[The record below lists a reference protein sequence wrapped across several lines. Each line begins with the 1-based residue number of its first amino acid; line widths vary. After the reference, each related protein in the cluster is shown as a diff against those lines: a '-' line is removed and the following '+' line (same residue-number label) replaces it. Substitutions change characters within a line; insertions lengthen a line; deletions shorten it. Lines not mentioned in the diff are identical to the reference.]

1 MHNWQVKI
9 FAHRG
14 FSHRYPEATRLAYE
28 KALEVGADGF
38 ECDVRLTK
46 DKKVVCFHDRN
57 LRRVG
62 NLKKAVSRT
71 TLTEMQEKVS
81 AISLNELLDIAIANG
96 IDLLIETK
104 HPVLSGGAI
113 EKAVIK
119 LLDSKTKE
127 IKEAKIEIRL
137 MSFSRLA
144 VRRMK
149 KSSYPTMKVIKYSL
163 GFLIRPTK
171 DIAVAVELLRNHP
184 GLITRNSSNRT
195 YVWTVNSR
203 EDLRWLKKKGVYAV
217 ITDRPKRARR
227 ILLPSRNG

>member
-1 MHNWQVKI
+1 MKV

-28 KALEVGADGF
+28 KAIEAGTDGF

-46 DKKVVCFHDRN
+46 DQEIVCFHDRN
-57 LRRVG
+57 LRRIG
-62 NLKKAVSRT
+62 NLKNAVFRT
-71 TLTEMQEKVS
+71 TLAEMQEKVS
-81 AISLNELLDIAIANG
+81 AITLNELLDLAIANG

-104 HPVLSGGAI
+104 HPVFSGGSI

-119 LLDSKTKE
+119 LLDSKAEE
-127 IKEAKIEIRL
+127 IKKAKIEIRL

-144 VRRMK
+144 VSRMK

-171 DIAVAVELLRNHP
+171 DIAIDLQLLRKHP
-184 GLITRNSSNRT
+184 GLIQRNPSNRT
-195 YVWTVNSR
+195 YVWTVNSK
-203 EDLRWLKKKGVYAV
+203 EDLKWLKKKSVYAV
-217 ITDRPKRARR
+217 ITDRPKRAKK
-227 ILLPSRNG
+227 ISLI

>member
-1 MHNWQVKI
+1 MKV

-28 KALEVGADGF
+28 KAIEAGTDGF

-46 DKKVVCFHDRN
+46 DQEIVCFHDRN
-57 LRRVG
+57 LRRIG
-62 NLKKAVSRT
+62 NLKNAVSRT
-71 TLTEMQEKVS
+71 TLAEMQEKVS
-81 AISLNELLDIAIANG
+81 AITLNELLDLAIANG

-104 HPVLSGGAI
+104 HPVFSGGAI

-119 LLDSKTKE
+119 LLDSRAKE
-127 IKEAKIEIRL
+127 IRDAKIEIKL

-144 VRRMK
+144 VSRMK

-171 DIAVAVELLRNHP
+171 DIAIDLQLLRKHP
-184 GLITRNSSNRT
+184 GLIQRNSSNRT
-195 YVWTVNSR
+195 YVWTVNSK
-203 EDLRWLKKKGVYAV
+203 EDLK
-217 ITDRPKRARR
+217 
-227 ILLPSRNG
+227 

>member
-1 MHNWQVKI
+1 MKV

-28 KALEVGADGF
+28 KAIEAGTDGF

-46 DKKVVCFHDRN
+46 DQEIVCFHDRN
-57 LRRVG
+57 LRRIG
-62 NLKKAVSRT
+62 NLKNAVSRT
-71 TLTEMQEKVS
+71 TLAEMQEKVS
-81 AISLNELLDIAIANG
+81 AITLNELLDLAIANG

-104 HPVLSGGAI
+104 HPVFSGGAI

-119 LLDSKTKE
+119 LLDSRAKE
-127 IKEAKIEIRL
+127 IRDAKIEIKL

-144 VRRMK
+144 VSRMK

-171 DIAVAVELLRNHP
+171 DIAIDLQLLRKHP
-184 GLITRNSSNRT
+184 GLIQRNSSNRT
-195 YVWTVNSR
+195 YVWTVNSK
-203 EDLRWLKKKGVYAV
+203 EDLKWLKKKSFYAV
-217 ITDRPKRARR
+217 ITDRPKRAKK
-227 ILLPSRNG
+227 ISLI

>member
-1 MHNWQVKI
+1 MKV

-28 KALEVGADGF
+28 KAIEAGADGF

-46 DKKVVCFHDRN
+46 DKEVVCFHDRN
-57 LRRVG
+57 LRRIG
-62 NLKKAVSRT
+62 NLKNAVSRT
-71 TLTEMQEKVS
+71 PLAEMQEKVS
-81 AISLNELLDIAIANG
+81 AISLNELLDMAIANG

-119 LLDSKTKE
+119 LLDSKARE
-127 IKEAKIEIRL
+127 IKNAKIEIRL

-144 VRRMK
+144 VHRMK
-149 KSSYPTMKVIKYSL
+149 KSPYPTMKVIKYL
-163 GFLIRPTK
+163 IGFLIRPTR
-171 DIAVAVELLRNHP
+171 DIAIDFELLKKHP
-184 GLITRNSSNRT
+184 GIITRNSSNRT

-203 EDLRWLKKKGVYAV
+203 EDLRWLKKKSVYAV
-217 ITDRPKRARR
+217 ITDRPKRAKK
-227 ILLPSRNG
+227 ISPI

>member
-1 MHNWQVKI
+1 MKV

-28 KALEVGADGF
+28 KAIEAGADGF

-46 DKKVVCFHDRN
+46 DKEVVCFHDRN
-57 LRRVG
+57 LRRIA
-62 NLKKAVSRT
+62 NQKKAVSRA
-71 TLTEMQEKVS
+71 TLAEMQEKAS
-81 AISLNELLDIAIANG
+81 AISLYELLNIAIANN

-104 HPVLSGGAI
+104 HPVLSVGSI

-119 LLDSKTKE
+119 LLDSRAKE
-127 IKEAKIEIRL
+127 IRDAKIEIKL

-144 VRRMK
+144 VSRMK

-171 DIAVAVELLRNHP
+171 DIAIDLQLLRKHP
-184 GLITRNSSNRT
+184 GLIQRNSSNRT
-195 YVWTVNSR
+195 YVWTVNSK
-203 EDLRWLKKKGVYAV
+203 EDLKWLKKKSVYAV
-217 ITDRPKRARR
+217 ITDRPKRAKK
-227 ILLPSRNG
+227 ISLI